1 MGANPDIL
9 WSVLEGDDQ
18 IPAFLDA
25 VATLYRDVLDRLP
38 AEDRPFFFDY
48 WLRTFNLAATH
59 LATVD
64 GLPHALVTQPF
75 RPGTHE
81 FRWETATL
89 ACSEELDGRLVLP
102 QGVDT
107 EQSFRMSAIGAAG
120 RRSSPLLGLH
130 GRENQRGY
138 ARSLTD
144 CSFEAEADAPWT
156 VRRVR
161 RGDFEEAIDL
171 LRRSE
176 ISDEDPDPDLS
187 ESTEELRQTIKNDA
201 GWCWVA
207 SRCRCIELVRH
218 RLLRGDAP
226 SGCRCSCGVDF
237 RHRRRS
243 GSPETGPCAVHAAPG
258 ICLSCATSVCV
269 GSSVA
274 SNLKTMLHVV
284 RRNVLGEHSGSAACD
299 FSGTA
304 DAERSE
310 VVA

>member
-1 MGANPDIL
+1 MGANPDIV

-25 VATLYRDVLDRLP
+25 VATLYRGVLDGLP

-102 QGVDT
+102 LGVDA
-107 EQSFRMSAIGAAG
+107 EQSFRMSAIGDAG

-138 ARSLTD
+138 ACSLTD

-161 RGDFEEAIDL
+161 REDFEEAIDL
-171 LRRSE
+171 LRRSC
-176 ISDEDPDPDLS
+176 ISQEDPDPDLS
-187 ESTEELRQTIKNDA
+187 ESSEELRQVIENDA

-207 SRCRCIELVRH
+207 SRAGESSLCGIACYAAMHLPDAGVPAVLISDIAVDPGHRRQGLAQFMQRQAYACLRDLGLRWVFGCIEPDNH
-218 RLLRGDAP
+218 A
-226 SGCRCSCGVDF
+226 SCGQ
-237 RHRRRS
+237 
-243 GSPETGPCAVHAAPG
+243 
-258 ICLSCATSVCV
+258 
-269 GSSVA
+269 
-274 SNLKTMLHVV
+274 
-284 RRNVLGEHSGSAACD
+284 
-299 FSGTA
+299 
-304 DAERSE
+304 AERLGRMLWFRCVRFQSIDD
-310 VVA
+310 ADTGGQA